1 MFVRFVAACLFGVLW
16 GQSSQPAP
24 QAQFE
29 QAASALQRGDFGAA
43 ERLFVSFVAGQPR
56 HVGGLGNLGV
66 VYSRQGLPAKAAEVW
81 ERALRLAPGD
91 PGLRTNL
98 GLAYLRLEEYGKA
111 RGVLETVG
119 SAQGRELFASA
130 LLYGGDAAGAARV
143 LEGLGPAPG
152 VIYLRA
158 VCALKLGRKDEAAGL
173 FGQLVDGALGA
184 DQVAFLRGKAAYE
197 TGSFEEALECL
208 LAVKGTLP
216 GLALE
221 LGKVYVSL
229 RDAEKAEARL
239 RAAVGET
246 PLDAEANYFLGALL
260 VQQDRS
266 SEGLVFLQNALR
278 ARPSFWGS
286 QFYLGRGLMGVGKAR
301 EAVAA
306 LERARA
312 LRPEEAQI
320 DFQLSKALAAAGR
333 VAESRAAL
341 GRFKAAREKHR
352 EAEREALVLKD

>member
-1 MFVRFVAACLFGVLW
+1 MLVRLVAACLWGALW
-16 GQSSQPAP
+16 SQTP
-24 QAQFE
+24 QARFE
-29 QAASALQRGDFGAA
+29 QAALALQRGDLAEA
-43 ERLFVSFVAGQPR
+43 ERQFTAFVAAQPR

-66 VYSRQGLPAKAAEVW
+66 VYSRQGLPAEAAQTW

-91 PGLRTNL
+91 AGLRTNL
-98 GLAYLRLEEYGKA
+98 GLAYLRLEEYAKA
-111 RGVLETVG
+111 RTVLEPVMST
-119 SAQGRELFASA
+119 QGRELFASA
-130 LLYGGDAAGAARV
+130 VLYGGDAAKALDV
-143 LEGLGPAPG
+143 LRGVEPSPG
-152 VIYLRA
+152 VIYLTA
-158 VCALKLGRKDEAAGL
+158 VAELKLGRKDAAAAL
-173 FGQLVDGALGA
+173 FARLVDGALGA

-197 TGSFEEALECL
+197 TGSFEEALESF
-208 LAVKGTLP
+208 LAVKGSLP

-221 LGKVYVSL
+221 LGKVYISL
-229 RDAEKAEARL
+229 RDAEKAGAKLREAVR
-239 RAAVGET
+239 ET

-266 SEGLVFLQNALR
+266 ADGLAYLRNAMR

-286 QFYLGRGLMGVGKAR
+286 QFYLGRGLLQMGKGA

-333 VAESRAAL
+333 AAESRAAL
-341 GRFKAAREKHR
+341 ARFRKAREAHR
-352 EAEREALVLKD
+352 EAEREALVLR